1 MSLVGGPPNRAAP
14 TVADQAAD
22 VATPVAIAPVS
33 ELSAPPKQEIFVQD
47 DLEFSVPAAQLMTS
61 NDSLTLMLPYA
72 PDDEEL
78 LLK

>member
-1 MSLVGGPPNRAAP
+1 M
-14 TVADQAAD
+14 
-22 VATPVAIAPVS
+22 ATPVAIAPVS
-33 ELSAPPKQEIFVQD
+33 ELSAPLKRELFVQD